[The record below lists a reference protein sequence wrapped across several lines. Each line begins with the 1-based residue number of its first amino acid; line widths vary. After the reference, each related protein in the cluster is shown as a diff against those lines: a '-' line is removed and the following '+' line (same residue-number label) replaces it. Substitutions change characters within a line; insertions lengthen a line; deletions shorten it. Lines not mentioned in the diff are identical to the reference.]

1 MEVRIA
7 SKILAIVRIV
17 TVTVGIAAAFYCLF
31 GGNPELALHIVT
43 LSTVGVVGLLSF
55 ASHVI
60 FYKSD
65 AERLGWSSDH
75 PAFQVEVGFANLAFA
90 LAAFTAFF
98 LNWGVATEAAIVLGY
113 ALYLVQA
120 MLRFTC
126 RVAAEHNQRLW
137 LNLGTFFLY
146 SVMLLIFMVAALQS
160 ADLPPFIY

>member
-1 MEVRIA
+1 MA

-17 TVTVGIAAAFYCLF
+17 IVAAGIAAAFYCVF

-43 LSTVGVVGLLSF
+43 LSMVGLVGLISF

-65 AERLGWSSDH
+65 AARLGWSSDH
-75 PAFQVEVGFANLAFA
+75 PAFQFEVGFANLAFA

-98 LNWGVATEAAIVLGY
+98 LNWGVGAEAAIVLGY

-120 MLRFTC
+120 MLLFIW
-126 RVAAEHNQRLW
+126 RVPAEHNQRLW
-137 LNLGTFFLY
+137 FNVGSFFLS
-146 SVMLLIFMVAALQS
+146 SVMMLIFVVTALLS
-160 ADLPPFIY
+160 AGLPPFSY